1 MEKAATAAASFSVST
16 LLIYPPPKLVSPNNI
31 ALLILVCQDRR
42 VDLTKLCETVNNL
55 CVTQVA
61 FVKQTRLDRIE
72 DLLES
77 HAMRQRELASIL
89 GISGPTMSQKI
100 HGTVA
105 FTVRDLSL
113 IADYFDVSVDFLLG
127 RSDYAKPLEVA

>member
-1 MEKAATAAASFSVST
+1 MRYLLRQNRVTQRDLAAA
-16 LLIYPPPKLVSPNNI
+16 
-31 ALLILVCQDRR
+31 
-42 VDLTKLCETVNNL
+42 
-55 CVTQVA
+55 
-61 FVKQTRLDRIE
+61 
-72 DLLES
+72 
-77 HAMRQRELASIL
+77 L